1 MIKYFCIMKN
11 ERGFYLP
18 LVLVVSI
25 ITLSALITTAQLYK
39 NELTASNLLL
49 QQLDLSM
56 MRDITIER
64 FKSEINYNEFDSGEF
79 EFKLEKN
86 HSYGEYEVL
95 NDEVRITFYIETN
108 DLTNSYFYSFLIDEE
123 E

>member
-1 MIKYFCIMKN
+1 MKN

-25 ITLSALITTAQLYK
+25 ITLSVLITTAQLYK
-39 NELTASNLLL
+39 NELTATNLLL

-64 FKSEINYNEFDSGEF
+64 FKNEINFNEFDSGEF

-108 DLTNSYFYSFLIDEE
+108 DLINSYFYSFLIDEE
-123 E
+123 Q